1 MKLYHASHPKNR
13 NSILANGLK
22 RTKEASGY
30 GDEPKYSS
38 VYLYHQYNIDV
49 LFDLIEMWGSVDVY
63 EVEISFENQ
72 KYLKADEDTERDTWR
87 KSLNTLGTCRYTRNI
102 PPEMIRWVGE
112 FKINKGKLERINN
125 KGSRRYN
132 MNTLNTAVLYSESA
146 GQISQSRRPITRK
159 YTKEGSIVWVQEF
172 LTFDRTTRNGNNFKI
187 DEFKIAIDN
196 PYVQER
202 IKGKRFFG
210 ELDHPSKENFER
222 FTSVELKN
230 ICFRINKLWFEG
242 QTLFAE
248 CETIETPNGKIVRAL
263 IEADAEIAVS
273 FRGYGIPK
281 PEGGE
286 DIVIVAWDVV
296 YHPSDPTALSKEESF
311 KDKMYAEG
319 FSHIQMIAKA
329 HEVNMLAF
337 ENFNTNSHI
346 YAESAGFG
354 IVPDQV
360 IKLGNEVVGFTF
372 TTNEAKALN
381 SASKAFKSRLKGF

>member
-1 MKLYHASHPKNR
+1 
-13 NSILANGLK
+13 
-22 RTKEASGY
+22 
-30 GDEPKYSS
+30 
-38 VYLYHQYNIDV
+38 
-49 LFDLIEMWGSVDVY
+49 
-63 EVEISFENQ
+63 
-72 KYLKADEDTERDTWR
+72 
-87 KSLNTLGTCRYTRNI
+87 
-102 PPEMIRWVGE
+102 
-112 FKINKGKLERINN
+112 
-125 KGSRRYN
+125 

-187 DEFKIAIDN
+187 DEFKIAIDS

-202 IKGKRFFG
+202 LKGKRFFV

-346 YAESAGFG
+346 YAESAGYG